1 MVKNDYKIKVFNCHT
16 IFSKPQNSIIA
27 TKLELVKSKPI
38 NNLYHLVT
46 FGVKIALINHQPVC
60 LGGSKSIIML
70 QSFFILCSG
79 ADRNLL
85 TSCSEGEKTKYV
97 GIGATV
103 FFTAIMALI
112 ASSYA
117 LYTVFDNPFI
127 AMGFGIIW
135 GLLIFNLDRFIVST
149 IRKRDTFSSEFLQAS
164 PRIILAIII
173 AIVISKPLEIKIFE
187 KEINTV
193 LLKEKNAMTLNNKK
207 EIATYFKS
215 DLDKNKAEND
225 LLKAE
230 ITKKEAEVNSLY
242 ETYIAEA
249 EGTKGTMKLG
259 KGPVFK
265 EKIAKHNLA
274 SAELDSLRKNNLA
287 KIALNDSK
295 SKTLQTDLDKK
306 ITETQPIIDGFD
318 GLMARINALNALP
331 LLPSLFIMLL
341 FLAIETSPII
351 AKLLSQKGEYD
362 FKLEDIET
370 ALKTT
375 LSQNKYQ
382 RELLVKT
389 SAAMHD
395 KVYDDIAQDKKLYDL
410 QRRKATELLELQ
422 ANGFLE
428 KQKKTL

>member
-1 MVKNDYKIKVFNCHT
+1 MFKK
-16 IFSKPQNSIIA
+16 
-27 TKLELVKSKPI
+27 
-38 NNLYHLVT
+38 
-46 FGVKIALINHQPVC
+46 
-60 LGGSKSIIML
+60 
-70 QSFFILCSG
+70 FFLLCSG
-79 ADRNLL
+79 ADQNLL
-85 TSCSEGEKTKYV
+85 RDCSQGEQTKFV

-103 FFTAIMALI
+103 FFTAVMAFI

-117 LYTVFDNPFI
+117 LFTVFDNPYI
-127 AMGFGIIW
+127 AMGFGVVW

-149 IRKRDTFSSEFLQAS
+149 IRKRDNFSSEFLQAT
-164 PRIILAIII
+164 PRIMLAIII

-193 LLKEKNAMTLNNKK
+193 LLKEKNAMALNNKK
-207 EIATYFKS
+207 EVSNYFKS
-215 DLDKNKAEND
+215 DLDRNKAQTD
-225 LLKAE
+225 SLKSE
-230 ITKKEAEVNSLY
+230 IARKEKEVNTLY

-265 EKIAKHNLA
+265 EKIAKHDLA
-274 SAELDSLRKNNLA
+274 KAELDTLRKINLV
-287 KIALNDSK
+287 KIAANEK
-295 SKTLQTDLDKK
+295 QAKTLQTDLDKK
-306 ITETQPIIDGFD
+306 VSETQPIIDGFD
-318 GLMARINALNALP
+318 GLMARINALNKLP

-351 AKLLSQKGEYD
+351 AKLLSPKGEYD

-370 ALKTT
+370 ALKAT
-375 LSQNKYQ
+375 LSQDKYQ
-382 RELLVKT
+382 RDLLVKT

-395 KVYDDIAQDKKLYDL
+395 EVYADIAEDKELYKL

-428 KQKKTL
+428 KQRRTL